1 MTTWVKLVIAAT
13 LATGAA
19 GVLGCSSDKTSSI
32 PSPRV
37 SQATASD
44 TPPAS
49 QRDTTPKA
57 SDAFK
62 DGVTPPRPS
71 GDPQQADPSHTMTRQ
86 EESTAM
92 PMAGQANDHSTL
104 AKDPAKK

>member
-1 MTTWVKLVIAAT
+1 MTAWGKFVMA
-13 LATGAA
+13 GAMIG
-19 GVLGCSSDKTSSI
+19 GVLGCSPDDNNRI
-32 PSPRV
+32 PAPRV
-37 SQATASD
+37 TQAATPD

-49 QRDTTPKA
+49 RPDNPPKA

-62 DGVTPPRPS
+62 EGVTPKAS
-71 GDPQQADPSHTMTRQ
+71 SDPQQSDPAHTMTKQ